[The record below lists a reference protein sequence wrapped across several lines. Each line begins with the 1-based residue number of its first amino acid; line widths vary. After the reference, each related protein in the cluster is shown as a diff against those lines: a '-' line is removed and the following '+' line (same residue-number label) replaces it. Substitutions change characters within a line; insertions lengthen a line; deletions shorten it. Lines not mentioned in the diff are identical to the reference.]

1 MGMNNTNAKTNRE
14 RNFEIGYRQALKGI
28 AYNAEL
34 SRYGGYDAG
43 WDAGNS
49 DRPSLDDLTLDVASE
64 RRNPLGY

>member
-1 MGMNNTNAKTNRE
+1 MNNTQPKRTRNE
-14 RNFEIGYRQALKGI
+14 QRNFEIGYRFGLKGLPHNPSL
-28 AYNAEL
+28 ANYA
-34 SRYGGYDAG
+34 GYSEG